1 MPELPEV
8 ETIRRD
14 LARTITGSRIESVLL
29 RDERVVRM
37 CPQLFASKL
46 RGRTVRSVHRR
57 GKALLIDLQGLWL
70 VIQPMM
76 TGQVV
81 YVPPGKK
88 VAAVKETKA
97 VFELSKGAALFYN
110 DQRLFG
116 RLAVVDRPEEIGYLR
131 AIGPEPL
138 ERGFTSGVLAGQLRG
153 RNVAIKTLLL
163 DHKVVAGIGNIYAS
177 EILFRSG
184 IAPKRKATSLKANE
198 IARLHQAIKD
208 VLQEAVRMRG
218 TSMRNYRDGRG
229 MPGRYLRVVRVYGR
243 DGQPCLKCGEPVK
256 RFVQAQR
263 STYYCAHCQR

>member
-14 LARTITGSRIESVLL
+14 LAKTIIGLRVESVLL
-29 RDERVVRM
+29 RDARVVRM
-37 CPQLFASKL
+37 PPKEFVRLLQ
-46 RGRTVRSVHRR
+46 GRTVRAVHRR
-57 GKALLIDLQGLWL
+57 GKALLLDLDGLWF
-70 VIQPMM
+70 VIQLMM

-81 YVPPGKK
+81 YVPPEQK

-97 VFELSKGAALFYN
+97 VFGLSKGGTLLYN

-116 RLAVVDRPEEIGYLR
+116 RLVVVRKLEDIGHLR
-131 AIGPEPL
+131 TMGPEPL
-138 ERGFTSGVLAGQLRG
+138 EPGFTTEVLTGQLRG

-184 IAPKRKATSLKANE
+184 IAPKKKAERLNTVE
-198 IARLHQAIKD
+198 IGRLHQAIRAVLKD
-208 VLQEAVRMRG
+208 AVRMRG

-243 DGQPCLKCGEPVK
+243 DGEPCFVCGGPVK
-256 RFVQAQR
+256 RVVQAQR
-263 STYYCAHCQR
+263 STYFCLNCQK